1 MEGLSDIM
9 EVKCGDDYTF
19 VKDKYGKLFVFGSNS
34 YGQLGLN
41 QDSLKVLTP
50 TKIFLPASQG
60 KVIDF
65 SCGEEHSAYIDS
77 HGNVHTFGYG

>member
-1 MEGLSDIM
+1 MEGLSDIL
-9 EVKCGDDYTF
+9 EVKCGGDYTF
-19 VKDKYGKLFVFGSNS
+19 AKDRNGKLFVFGSNS

-77 HGNVHTFGYG
+77 RGNVHTFGYG

>member
-1 MEGLSDIM
+1 MEGLSDIL

-19 VKDKYGKLFVFGSNS
+19 AKDRNGKLFVFGSNS

-50 TKIFLPASQG
+50 TKIFLPAS
-60 KVIDF
+60 
-65 SCGEEHSAYIDS
+65 
-77 HGNVHTFGYG
+77 